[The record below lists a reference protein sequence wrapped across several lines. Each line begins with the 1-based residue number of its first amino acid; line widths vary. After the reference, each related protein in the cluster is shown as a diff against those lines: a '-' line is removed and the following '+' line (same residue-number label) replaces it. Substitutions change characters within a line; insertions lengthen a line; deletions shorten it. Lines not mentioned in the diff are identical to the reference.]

1 MIKNLIA
8 RWRQR
13 KLVAQNQPLL
23 GVVPAAETKCC
34 GGDGVCAPAPKPE
47 LQVKAKPAV
56 AKKPVAKKPASK
68 PKGKK

>member
-23 GVVPAAETKCC
+23 GVVPAAETKRC
-34 GGDGVCAPAPKPE
+34 GEDCACTPASKPE
-47 LQVKAKPAV
+47 LQVKAKPA
-56 AKKPVAKKPASK
+56 ATKKPVAKKPASK

>member
-8 RWRQR
+8 KWRQR

-23 GVVPAAETKCC
+23 GVVPAAADKCC
-34 GGDGVCAPAPKPE
+34 GGDCACSSEKPKATKP
-47 LQVKAKPAV
+47 KATV
-56 AKKPVAKKPASK
+56 EVTKKPAAKSAAK